1 TSATSAFWAWTKK
14 AKNSSRFPW
23 AATPVKNRPWVKS
36 LAHLLPATRSR
47 TSSPKFWISTSSS
60 VRTANRSWK
69 PTAVLATTRL
79 RRRSMAQLIKK
90 GQLVTSDE
98 WQRLD
103 DEAVM
108 ADYSLISL
116 QRWQDNAESLAP
128 LAQAGK
134 IGLWLNSEDTADRLG
149 DDCRQCSIIAIEFP
163 KFSDGRGYST
173 ARLLRERHGYRG
185 ELRSVG
191 DVLIDQLFFMQ

>member
-1 TSATSAFWAWTKK
+1 
-14 AKNSSRFPW
+14 
-23 AATPVKNRPWVKS
+23 
-36 LAHLLPATRSR
+36 
-47 TSSPKFWISTSSS
+47 
-60 VRTANRSWK
+60 
-69 PTAVLATTRL
+69 
-79 RRRSMAQLIKK
+79 MAQLIKK

-149 DDCRQCSIIAIEFP
+149 DDCRQFSIIAIEVP

-191 DVLIDQLFFMQ
+191 DVLIDQLFFMQRVGFDTFALRDDQDLNDALAAFATFSVCYQNDVHDPRPLFRRRG